1 MAGARTFERWLP
13 PFAIPLNLNLPM
25 VGGKFMADG
34 YQPTPGVSRASKDK
48 SVLAAT
54 TGVVV
59 SIGQLYLLWKM
70 EMQSRSA

>member
-1 MAGARTFERWLP
+1 
-13 PFAIPLNLNLPM
+13 
-25 VGGKFMADG
+25 MADG